1 MKNLILLYIVFI
13 ITNIYPCTNIIVTK
27 GATTTNSNYLTYSA
41 DSYSLY
47 GALYHYKAAVYPNGT
62 MLDIYEWDTGK
73 YLGKIK
79 QVEKTYNVIGN
90 MNEFQLVIGE
100 TTFGGRE
107 ELKNNKGILDYGSLI
122 YITLQRAKNAREAIK
137 IMTELVNEY
146 GYYSTGESF
155 SIVDPNEAWIL
166 EMIGKGEGV
175 KGAVWV
181 AQRIPDGCISAHAN
195 QARITKINFKDKDN
209 FLYAEDVIKFARE
222 KGYFNGKDEEFSFSD
237 IYNPLDF
244 GGVRYCEARVWSV
257 FRRVNKSMEKYIS
270 YINYKSK
277 ERMPLYIKPD
287 KKLSTIDVIEL
298 MRDHYEGTELDM
310 TVGIGA
316 GLYCSPYRNRPLE
329 WKYGDTTYFHE
340 RPIST
345 QQTGFS
351 FVAQLRSYLPN
362 EVGGVLW
369 FGVDDTY
376 MTVYV
381 PFYPCHNKVPEV
393 FCEHTASMSKFSWNS
408 AFWVFNVVSN
418 FVYPRYSAMI
428 NDVKIYQN
436 KLEGQ
441 FLNDQQEVEKH
452 ALELFKV
459 SKLSAVEYLTNY
471 SNSLAQYTVD
481 EWKKLF
487 EFLLVKYMDG
497 ADKNEFF
504 RPTSKGYPESV
515 RKLIVQENPTRYKV
529 STQPWDLEEAYN
541 SLQREI
547 KDLIQAGEYE
557 KAIKKIKSAKEWSYK
572 TNELDEIMKKIEE
585 RYKQI
590 KEINNNL
597 IDSIK

>member
-487 EFLLVKYMDG
+487 EFLVVKYMDG

-504 RPTSKGYPESV
+504 RPTSKGYPESI

-547 KDLIQAGEYE
+547 KDLIQAGDYE

>member
-137 IMTELVNEY
+137 IMTELVEEY
-146 GYYSTGESF
+146 GYYSEGESF

-181 AQRIPDGCISAHAN
+181 AQRIPDGCISSHAN

-222 KGYFNGKDEEFSFSD
+222 KGYFNGNDEDFSFSD
-237 IYNPLDF
+237 VYNPLDF

-393 FCEHTASMSKFSWNS
+393 FSEHTASLSKFSWNS

-459 SKLSAVEYLTNY
+459 SKLSAVEYLINY

-487 EFLLVKYMDG
+487 EFLVVKYMDG

>member
-137 IMTELVNEY
+137 IMTELVEEY
-146 GYYSTGESF
+146 GYYSEGESF
-155 SIVDPNEAWIL
+155 SIADPNEAWIL

-181 AQRIPDGCISAHAN
+181 AQRIPDGYISAHAN

-222 KGYFNGKDEEFSFSD
+222 KGYFNGNDEDFSFSD
-237 IYNPLDF
+237 VYNPLDF
-244 GGVRYCEARVWSV
+244 GGVRHCEARVWSV

-270 YINYKSK
+270 YINYQSK

-287 KKLSTIDVIEL
+287 KKLSTTDVISL

-393 FCEHTASMSKFSWNS
+393 FSEHTASLSKFSWNS

-487 EFLLVKYMDG
+487 EFLVVKYMDG

>member
-181 AQRIPDGCISAHAN
+181 AQRIPDGYISAHAN
-195 QARITKINFKDKDN
+195 QARITKINFKDKEN

-237 IYNPLDF
+237 VYNPLDF

-270 YINYKSK
+270 YINYQSK

-287 KKLSTIDVIEL
+287 KKLSTTDVISL

-310 TVGIGA
+310 SFGVGA

-436 KLEGQ
+436 KFEGQ

-487 EFLLVKYMDG
+487 EFLVVKYMDG

-504 RPTSKGYPESV
+504 RPTSKGYPESI

-547 KDLIQAGEYE
+547 KDLIQAGDYE